1 MADAQM
7 RAPVDRLTPSA
18 AEQGARRCAAIVDA
32 VEGFIQ
38 GKRATVELAL
48 TCLLAQGHLLIEDVP
63 GVGKTSLA
71 RSLATALGMTW
82 HRIQFTPDLLPSD
95 VTGVSVFHQ
104 GSQSFEFHSGPV
116 FASIVLADEINRASP
131 RTQSALLEVMEERT
145 VTVDGISHAVPE
157 PFLVMATQ
165 NPIDSEGTFPLPEA
179 QLDRFLMS
187 IAIGYPDAT
196 AEARVLA
203 NAHDGVRID
212 AIPHVG
218 DPRDVLDLIDSARSV
233 FVDPAVID
241 YLVSVTSATRTAP
254 GVRLGASPRG
264 SVGLMRAAQAS
275 ALMAGRNYVVPADAQ
290 RLAVPVL
297 AHRLILDDSE
307 ALDAAS
313 TLRMR
318 SDAIGVAVDSVTAP

>member
-1 MADAQM
+1 MTDAASVP
-7 RAPVDRLTPSA
+7 APRLSPEQ
-18 AEQGARRCAAIVDA
+18 AEQAARRAAAIVA
-32 VEGFIQ
+32 SVEEFIQ
-38 GKRATVELAL
+38 GKRETVELSL

-71 RSLATALGMTW
+71 RSLAAALGMSW

-104 GSQSFEFHSGPV
+104 GSNVFEFHPGPI

-145 VTVDGISHAVPE
+145 VTVDGISHPVPQ

-187 IAIGYPDAT
+187 ISIGYPDAA
-196 AEARVLA
+196 AEARVLT

-212 AIPHVG
+212 TIAHVG
-218 DPRDVLDLIDSARSV
+218 DPRDVANLIDAAKAV
-233 FVDPAVID
+233 YVDPAVIK
-241 YLVSVTSATRTAP
+241 YIVAIVSATRGAP

-275 ALMAGRNYVVPADAQ
+275 ALMAGRSYVVPADAQ

-297 AHRLILDDSE
+297 AHRLIVDENE
-307 ALDAAS
+307 AIDAAA
-313 TLRMR
+313 TVRVR
-318 SDAIGVAVDSVTAP
+318 TEAIRAAVDTIAAP

>member
-1 MADAQM
+1 MTH
-7 RAPVDRLTPSA
+7 PTPRLSPEQ
-18 AEQGARRCAAIVDA
+18 AEQAAGRAAAIVAA

-38 GKRATVELAL
+38 GKRETVELSL

-71 RSLATALGMTW
+71 RSLATALGMSW

-104 GSQSFEFHSGPV
+104 VSQTFEFHPGPI

-145 VTVDGISHAVPE
+145 VTVDGTSHGVPQ

-187 IAIGYPDAT
+187 ISIGYPDAA

-203 NAHDGVRID
+203 NAHDGVRIE
-212 AIPHVG
+212 ALPHVG
-218 DPRDVLDLIDSARSV
+218 DPRDVLDLIDAAKSV
-233 FVDPAVID
+233 FVDAAVID
-241 YLVSVTSATRTAP
+241 YIVALVAATRGAP

-275 ALMAGRNYVVPADAQ
+275 ALMAGRSYVVPADAQ

-297 AHRLILDDSE
+297 AHRLILDENEAVDST
-307 ALDAAS
+307 AAFRVR
-313 TLRMR
+313 T
-318 SDAIGVAVDSVTAP
+318 DAIGAAVDTVPAP

>member
-7 RAPVDRLTPSA
+7 RAPVDRLSPSA

-104 GSQSFEFHSGPV
+104 GSQSFEFHPGPV

-241 YLVSVTSATRTAP
+241 YLVSVTAATRTAP

-307 ALDAAS
+307 ALDAAA

-318 SDAIGVAVDSVTAP
+318 SDAIGVAVDSVPAP

>member
-1 MADAQM
+1 MTLSPEQAEHAAG
-7 RAPVDRLTPSA
+7 RA
-18 AEQGARRCAAIVDA
+18 AAIVAA

-38 GKRATVELAL
+38 GKRETVELSL

-71 RSLATALGMTW
+71 RSLATALGMSW

-104 GSQSFEFHSGPV
+104 VSQTFEFHPGPI

-145 VTVDGISHAVPE
+145 VTVDGTSHAVPQ

-187 IAIGYPDAT
+187 ISIGYPDAA

-203 NAHDGVRID
+203 NAHDGVRIE
-212 AIPHVG
+212 ALPHVG
-218 DPRDVLDLIDSARSV
+218 DPRDVLDLIDAAKSV
-233 FVDPAVID
+233 FVDAAVID
-241 YLVSVTSATRTAP
+241 YIVALVAATRGAP

-275 ALMAGRNYVVPADAQ
+275 ALMAGRSYVVPADAQ

-297 AHRLILDDSE
+297 AHRLIIDENE
-307 ALDAAS
+307 AVDATTAFRVR
-313 TLRMR
+313 T
-318 SDAIGVAVDSVTAP
+318 DAIGVAVDTVPAP

>member
-1 MADAQM
+1 M
-7 RAPVDRLTPSA
+7 PSLTEPA
-18 AEQGARRCAAIVDA
+18 AEVAAARAARIVEA

-38 GKRATVELAL
+38 GKRETVELAL
-48 TCLLAQGHLLIEDVP
+48 TCLLAEGHLLIEDVP

-104 GSQSFEFHSGPV
+104 GSQSFEFHPGPV

-145 VTVDGISHAVPE
+145 VTVDGVSHAVPR
-157 PFLVMATQ
+157 PFVVLATQ
-165 NPIDSEGTFPLPEA
+165 NPIDAEGTFPLPEA

-187 IAIGYPDAT
+187 LSIGYPDPS

-203 NAHDGVRID
+203 NVQDGVKVDTLPR
-212 AIPHVG
+212 VG
-218 DPRDVLDLIDSARSV
+218 DPADVLALIDDARSV
-233 FVDPAVID
+233 FVAPEVID
-241 YLVSVTSATRTAP
+241 YLVALVASTRSMP

-275 ALMAGRNYVVPADAQ
+275 ALLAGRAYVAPADAQ

-297 AHRLILDDSE
+297 AHRLVLDDTDS
-307 ALDAAS
+307 LDVAA
-313 TLRMR
+313 TMAARTDIVR
-318 SDAIGVAVDSVTAP
+318 RAVDSVPAP

>member
-1 MADAQM
+1 MTQ
-7 RAPVDRLTPSA
+7 PTPRLSPEQ
-18 AEQGARRCAAIVDA
+18 AEQAAGRAAAIVAA

-38 GKRATVELAL
+38 GKRETVELSL

-71 RSLATALGMTW
+71 RSLATALGMSW

-104 GSQSFEFHSGPV
+104 VSQTFEFHPGPI
-116 FASIVLADEINRASP
+116 FASVVLADEINRASP

-145 VTVDGISHAVPE
+145 VTVDGTSHSVPQ

-187 IAIGYPDAT
+187 ISIGYPDAA

-203 NAHDGVRID
+203 NAHDGVRIE
-212 AIPHVG
+212 ALPHVG
-218 DPRDVLDLIDSARSV
+218 DPRDVLDLIDAAKSV
-233 FVDPAVID
+233 FVDAAVID
-241 YLVSVTSATRTAP
+241 YIVALVAATRGAP

-275 ALMAGRNYVVPADAQ
+275 ALMAGRSYVVPADAQ

-297 AHRLILDDSE
+297 AHRLILDENE
-307 ALDAAS
+307 AVDATTAFRVR
-313 TLRMR
+313 T
-318 SDAIGVAVDSVTAP
+318 DAIGAAVDTVPAP

>member
-1 MADAQM
+1 MTLSPEQ
-7 RAPVDRLTPSA
+7 
-18 AEQGARRCAAIVDA
+18 AEQSASRAASIVAA

-38 GKRATVELAL
+38 GKRETVELSL

-71 RSLATALGMTW
+71 RSLATALGMSW

-104 GSQSFEFHSGPV
+104 GSQAFEFHPGPI

-145 VTVDGISHAVPE
+145 VTVDGTSHPVPQ

-187 IAIGYPDAT
+187 ISIGYPDAA

-203 NAHDGVRID
+203 NAHDGVRIE
-212 AIPHVG
+212 ALPHVG
-218 DPRDVLDLIDSARSV
+218 DPRDVLDLIDAAKSV
-233 FVDPAVID
+233 FVDAAVID
-241 YLVSVTSATRTAP
+241 YIVALVAATRGAP

-275 ALMAGRNYVVPADAQ
+275 ALMAGRSYVVPADAQ

-297 AHRLILDDSE
+297 AHRLILDENDAVDATT
-307 ALDAAS
+307 ALRVR
-313 TLRMR
+313 T
-318 SDAIGVAVDSVTAP
+318 DAIGAAVDTVPAP

>member
-7 RAPVDRLTPSA
+7 RAPADRLTPSA

-104 GSQSFEFHSGPV
+104 GSQSFEFHPGPV

-241 YLVSVTSATRTAP
+241 YLVSVTAATRTAP

-318 SDAIGVAVDSVTAP
+318 SDAIGVAVDSVPAP